1 MPALDGVMNFH
12 LRSLLLN
19 LVRGDIPPA
28 TAATML
34 DRLVA
39 DVGVEPL
46 LKSWLVL
53 DNHDVK
59 RLASELPD
67 AAQRRLAQV
76 LQFTLPGSPNVY
88 YGVEVGMTGGDDP
101 ANRGAMRWDL
111 VEQGHPDL
119 AWTKQL
125 IALHQQHR
133 ALRVGDYRAA
143 TATRLLAFERHTDRA
158 ADSVLVLANPGEQ
171 TVTESVQWRNG
182 MMMDA
187 TRLID
192 LLPPP
197 AGSAPAAVYGGFVR
211 ITLPPHSVRVLAP
224 DVGTQG
230 GYSVY
235 KRVR

>member
-1 MPALDGVMNFH
+1 MPAMDGVMNFH
-12 LRSLLLN
+12 LRSLLLG
-19 LVRGDIPPA
+19 LVRGDIAAA

-46 LKSWLVL
+46 LKSWVVL

-59 RLASELPD
+59 RLANELPD

-101 ANRGAMRWDL
+101 ANRGPMRWDL

-133 ALRVGDYRAA
+133 ALRVGDFRAA

-158 ADSVLVLANPGEQ
+158 ADTVLVLANPGDQ
-171 TVTESVQWRNG
+171 PVTESVQWRNG

-187 TRLID
+187 TGLRD

-211 ITLPPHSVRVLAP
+211 LTLPPHSVRVLAP

-235 KRVR
+235 KRVH